1 MTVFLGALC
10 LHRTGLSQI
19 RQAGALINAKL
30 FTFDRSRHLIWR
42 SRSWNRRYKRPF
54 PALSFFKLTFRVLWF
69 VLFVCLFV
77 LVFQLFGMC
86 GCWEKLARNGSS
98 PYPCLWTLSSALI
111 KEGGVW
117 VVKVMDCVLFIS
129 NIYIIIALNK
139 RAHTAA
145 TARKWSIIEYT
156 YYKNEWRCV
165 FKRLG
170 LAMGRC
176 PSK

>member
-30 FTFDRSRHLIWR
+30 LTFDRSRHLIWR

-69 VLFVCLFV
+69 VLFVCLFWFFSSLACAGV
-77 LVFQLFGMC
+77 ERNWLETAVALTLVFGHSH
-86 GCWEKLARNGSS
+86 R
-98 PYPCLWTLSSALI
+98 PLS
-111 KEGGVW
+111 KKGGVW
-117 VVKVMDCVLFIS
+117 IVKVMDCVLFIS